1 MVETA
6 SGEAVME
13 NLRKYYTVIYAQ
25 CFSPCNKYLVAASNY
40 GEIAVFVAS
49 NFLSTAYGSDDED
62 GSPSREPFYKFAA
75 HSGSIFALVACDDF
89 LISGGSGEIFAW
101 NWDKLKRRTAEKSW
115 ALSIPQGES
124 IVQPEVNALVLSGKD
139 SDQRVLIA
147 GCGDNKVYVWDVET
161 RMLLSTL
168 SRHTDYVH
176 DLALASNNTQLYS
189 AGEDG
194 SVLCWDVRSLQ
205 REVFHIEPFKR
216 EELQRPRFGKWI
228 GCVALEAGDEWLLC
242 GGGPNLCVWHVP
254 TSSPATPLVE
264 LARPAHVAHFYE
276 DMIVA
281 GGGEPN
287 LYHWD
292 FSGQLKAKIDT
303 SASSLYSVVFQLNP
317 PHKGLCAAGSSYKI
331 EVCTNFLYR
340 DFSLHF

>member
-189 AGEDG
+189 GG
-194 SVLCWDVRSLQ
+194 RGRVR
-205 REVFHIEPFKR
+205 P
-216 EELQRPRFGKWI
+216 
-228 GCVALEAGDEWLLC
+228 LL
-242 GGGPNLCVWHVP
+242 GPV
-254 TSSPATPLVE
+254 
-264 LARPAHVAHFYE
+264 
-276 DMIVA
+276 
-281 GGGEPN
+281 
-287 LYHWD
+287 
-292 FSGQLKAKIDT
+292 QLKAKIDT